1 MFGKVFIDSSDREYG
16 VIRKTTVTAP
26 KELSDV
32 SVIAEDECGNY
43 FILNAQGVFFWDHE
57 TSDRTFLSASLQ
69 EFEESCTE
77 PRRIELSEGQVVS
90 SWIDPDFAKL
100 HGVKTKP

>member
-1 MFGKVFIDSSDREYG
+1 MFGKIFIDSSDCEYG
-16 VIRKTTVTAP
+16 VIRKTKSTVP

-32 SVIAEDECGNY
+32 NVIAEDECGNY

-69 EFEESCTE
+69 EFEESCIE
-77 PRRIELSEGQVVS
+77 PQCIALSEGQVIS

>member
-1 MFGKVFIDSSDREYG
+1 MFGKIFIDSSGCEYG
-16 VIRKTTVTAP
+16 AIRITKSTAP

-32 SVIAEDECGNY
+32 NVIAEDECGNY

-57 TSDRTFLSASLQ
+57 TSDRTFLSASLR
-69 EFEESCTE
+69 EFEESCVE
-77 PRRIELSEGQVVS
+77 PKCIALSEGKVIS

-100 HGVKTKP
+100 HGVKPKP

>member
-1 MFGKVFIDSSDREYG
+1 MFGKIFIDSSDCEYG
-16 VIRKTTVTAP
+16 VIRKTKSTAP

-32 SVIAEDECGNY
+32 NVIAEDECGNY
-43 FILNAQGVFFWDHE
+43 FILNDQGVFFWDHE

-69 EFEESCTE
+69 EFEESCIE
-77 PRRIELSEGQVVS
+77 PQCIALSEGQVIS

-100 HGVKTKP
+100 HGDKTKP